1 MDDTAKPFKDR
12 LCTWI
17 DLVDKWLEIPA
28 DESQLSAWTDAAA
41 ALAMAYDFTDRARA
55 SAGRSAHL
63 ATPGADDEQPA
74 VDAVITAWAATFRR
88 TWTTPAATQGHMD
101 ALLAREQIEQR
112 TPAWYAQTAV
122 VISASELSTLFG
134 PPRARAQLVMAKTM
148 LPAPRPQIHART
160 SASMGPFDWGIRF
173 EPVVKQ
179 IYCHLY
185 QAEIKELGRLTDLE
199 DPRVTA
205 SPDGLVSTGPRAGRL
220 IEIKCPVT
228 REPDGSVPK
237 DYYVQMQLQMRV
249 TGCEACDYVEAQ
261 FVSPYSKELG
271 RIGPGQFCGEIA
283 LIYDSETTDMR
294 YEYGPLQ
301 GVVDPEMGENEMLLE
316 RIPWSLYSWQEQV
329 VRRAE
334 GWWAGVKPVIDAFWE
349 DVERAKRGEFV
360 VPEARPR
367 KAAVA
372 AVCGIQLPAEESAS
386 ASFESACALP
396 TEDS

>member
-1 MDDTAKPFKDR
+1 MDDTTKPFKDR

-17 DLVDKWLEIPA
+17 DLVDKWLEIPH
-28 DESQLSAWTDAAA
+28 DESQLSTWTDAAA
-41 ALAMAYDFTDRARA
+41 ALATAYEFM
-55 SAGRSAHL
+55 
-63 ATPGADDEQPA
+63 DDEQPA
-74 VDAVITAWAATFRR
+74 VDAVVAAWAATFRR
-88 TWTTPAATQGHMD
+88 TWTTPAATQAHMD

-134 PPRARAQLVMAKTM
+134 PPRARAQLVMAKTA
-148 LPAPRPQIHART
+148 LPALRPQIHART

-199 DPRVTA
+199 DTRVTA
-205 SPDGLVSTGPRAGRL
+205 SPDGLVYTGPRAGRL

-301 GVVDPEMGENEMLLE
+301 GAVNPTIGENEMLLE

-367 KAAVA
+367 KAAAA
-372 AVCGIQLPAEESAS
+372 AVCEIQLPAEESAS
-386 ASFESACALP
+386 SESGISACASSESTCALP

>member
-1 MDDTAKPFKDR
+1 MADPPTFISR
-12 LCTWI
+12 LSTWI
-17 DLVDKWLEIPA
+17 NLVDSWLSIPS
-28 DESQLSAWTDAAA
+28 DESQLATWSSTTRT
-41 ALAMAYDFTDRARA
+41 LADAYDFTDEEE
-55 SAGRSAHL
+55 
-63 ATPGADDEQPA
+63 TA
-74 VDAVITAWAATFRR
+74 VTAVIAAWETTIRRSFTATAV
-88 TWTTPAATQGHMD
+88 PAATAAHME

-134 PPRARAQLVMAKTM
+134 PPRARAQLVMAKTA
-148 LPAPRPQIHART
+148 LPAPRPQIHARSST
-160 SASMGPFDWGIRF
+160 AMGPFDWGIRF

-199 DPRVTA
+199 DKRVTA
-205 SPDGLVSTGPRAGRL
+205 SPDGLVYSGPRAGRL

-237 DYYVQMQLQMRV
+237 EYYAQMQLQMRV

-283 LIYDSETTDMR
+283 LIYDTETTEMR

-301 GVVDPEMGENEMLLE
+301 GLVDPEMGETEMLME

-329 VRRAE
+329 VLRAE
-334 GWWAGVKPVIDAFWE
+334 GWWEGVKPIIDAFWE

-367 KAAVA
+367 KAVA
-372 AVCGIQLPAEESAS
+372 ATACAIQLPTEESP
-386 ASFESACALP
+386 ESK
-396 TEDS
+396 